1 MAKGRFPGMGG
12 NMANLMKQAQRM
24 QKEMEKLQEELK
36 DKEVEASA
44 GGGAVTV
51 VATGRKEIKNITIKP
66 EVVDPDDVEMLQDLI
81 LVAANEALRKAD
93 EMVSGE
99 MSKITGG
106 MSGIPGLF

>member
-12 NMANLMKQAQRM
+12 NMANLMKQAQKM

-81 LVAANEALRKAD
+81 
-93 EMVSGE
+93 
-99 MSKITGG
+99 
-106 MSGIPGLF
+106 